1 MILTAAA
8 HHSVARLFSMSE
20 IHNARRPFA
29 YAIFSILAGLI
40 GWFASFELLTER
52 IKSLADSDYV
62 PNCDFSVLVT
72 CGPNMSSWQ
81 GSIFGF
87 TNTIFGVTMFVAPIF
102 VGVALLARARF
113 DGWWWMLYLLGNV
126 FGIALV
132 FWLFSQSV
140 YVLGTLCPWCMVVW
154 TIMIPLWW
162 INLIR
167 PFALGDIPLP
177 SGGRSVFQAF
187 YSWTWVIIVLNYLVL
202 ALLAQIRLDWV
213 SELLRFLGA

>member
-1 MILTAAA
+1 MTEIAA
-8 HHSVARLFSMSE
+8 
-20 IHNARRPFA
+20 ARRPYG
-29 YAIFSILAGLI
+29 YAIFSIVAGLI

-52 IKSLADSDYV
+52 IKTLANPAYV

-81 GSIFGF
+81 GSVFGF

-113 DGWWWMLYLLGNV
+113 DGWWWMLYQLGNL

-154 TIMIPLWW
+154 TVMIPLWW
-162 INLIR
+162 TNLIR
-167 PFALGDIPLP
+167 PYAHGDIPLP
-177 SGGRSVFQAF
+177 AGGKRVFEAI
-187 YSWTWVIIVLNYLVL
+187 YSWLWVIVAVTYITL
-202 ALLAQIRLDWV
+202 AALAQIRLNWV
-213 SELLRFLGA
+213 EEFLRFLGV

>member
-1 MILTAAA
+1 MTEIAAT
-8 HHSVARLFSMSE
+8 
-20 IHNARRPFA
+20 RRPYG
-29 YAIFSILAGLI
+29 YAIFSIVAGLI

-52 IKSLADSDYV
+52 IKTLANPAYV

-81 GSIFGF
+81 GSVFGF

-113 DGWWWMLYLLGNV
+113 DGWWWMLYQLGNL

-154 TIMIPLWW
+154 TVMIPLWW
-162 INLIR
+162 TNLIR
-167 PFALGDIPLP
+167 PYAHGDIPLP
-177 SGGRSVFQAF
+177 AGGKRVFEAI
-187 YSWTWVIIVLNYLVL
+187 YSWLWVIVAVTYITL
-202 ALLAQIRLDWV
+202 AALAQIRLNWV
-213 SELLRFLGA
+213 EEFLRFLGV